1 MSSLVGLMSLGDVER
16 GLELGC
22 LAGELSTIANVVDA
36 LEMPV
41 LAAVLDDRG
50 EQIQDIA
57 VDVILRAAAE
67 RGLAQLMAA
76 TGQQIGELGAE
87 EIDEGLL
94 RIAAS
99 EIAAERSTELA
110 EAGADLA
117 DEMVEAGVAD
127 VTAGAAELGAADAM
141 DEED

>member
-1 MSSLVGLMSLGDVER
+1 MSSLVSLMSLGGVER
-16 GLELGC
+16 GLELGH

-50 EQIQDIA
+50 EQIQNIA

-67 RGLAQLMAA
+67 RWLAQLMAA

-94 RIAAS
+94 RTAAS